1 MAVDAR
7 TPVRSFENNPDSIV
21 TAANGARG
29 HRLHVEHRA
38 RLERRLYAL
47 RPGVWCLVGNGLSNQ
62 AFIEGPEG
70 LIAIDTGECVEEMR
84 AALKEL
90 RAITQKPI
98 VAVMYTH
105 FHYVAGTRAIF
116 EEAGRK
122 LPVYAHEGVVANR
135 ARVADE
141 ISPFY
146 GRGLVEQFG
155 MNLPA
160 DGPDALVNV
169 GLGLAF
175 RFPEHAPFTPG
186 FEPPT
191 VTTATATRWQV
202 AGLEVHVTP
211 APSDATDS
219 VTFWFPAL
227 GVAVQNILWPALF
240 NVFAIRGE
248 EYRDPRIL
256 LAGLDHL
263 ASLGADHLLCA
274 HGPPLEGR
282 EAIATRARRYRDSI
296 QFLWDQTVRGMNK
309 GWTADEIAA
318 RVKLPALYD
327 EDWLTT
333 ERYGV
338 AEHHVRQ
345 IHNGL
350 KGWFDGDPAKLF
362 PLPPLERARRLIKGF
377 GGHANVRRQLEEALA
392 EGDLRWATELGT
404 WLVRD
409 PDPDAT
415 TARADRK
422 RLADSLRRIGQGSP
436 AANIRC
442 WALTQARDLEGTGP
456 MDRFRGHRFRRPAV
470 IANPCAAVHTLRVL
484 LDPVRADGVDHH
496 VRFVFTNAGTTGLHV
511 RNAVACPTDGSGATA
526 TISMSPE
533 DWADILT
540 GKRDLAQTLETGAAH
555 IEGNT
560 AAVLVFWN
568 SFDLASAG

>member
-1 MAVDAR
+1 MAVDVHK
-7 TPVRSFENNPDSIV
+7 PVRSFDNNPDSIV

-29 HRLHVEHRA
+29 HRHHVEHRA
-38 RLERRLYAL
+38 RLERRLYAP

-62 AFIEGPEG
+62 TFIEGPEG

-90 RAITQKPI
+90 RAVTHKPI

-122 LPVYAHEGVVANR
+122 LPVYAHEGIVANR

-141 ISPFY
+141 IGPFY

-219 VTFWFPAL
+219 VTFWFAGL
-227 GVAVQNILWPALF
+227 GLAVQNILWPALF

-263 ASLGADHLLCA
+263 ASLGADHLLGA

-318 RVKLPALYD
+318 RVKLPALFD

-362 PLPPLERARRLIKGF
+362 PLPPVERARRLIKGF
-377 GGHANVRRQLEEALA
+377 GGHANVRREADEA
-392 EGDLRWATELGT
+392 RAAGDLRWATELGA

-409 PDPDAT
+409 PDPDAAS
-415 TARADRK
+415 ARADRS

-442 WALTQARDLEGTGP
+442 WTLTQARDLEGTGP

-470 IANPCAAVHTLRVL
+470 IADPCAAVHTLRVL

-496 VRFVFTNAGTTGLHV
+496 VRFTFTNAGTTGLHV
-511 RNAVACPTDGSGATA
+511 RNAVACPTDGSKAVSA
-526 TISMSPE
+526 IMMSPE
-533 DWADILT
+533 TWADILT
-540 GKRDLAQTLETGAAH
+540 GKLALVRALEAGDARV
-555 IEGNT
+555 EGST

-568 SFDLASAG
+568 SFDLSPPG